1 MEFKLLNKNVCMT
14 GGKIGSFKVAPK
26 RLVEIFGKPNKEDD
40 EKLSG
45 SYYFEGE
52 DGCFVDLYDW
62 KSTNLCEL
70 GLPSPKRFWALRSP
84 QTFCI
89 GSADPKN
96 AEPFFEWLQRQ
107 LEITHVTYQY
117 PHNQAK
123 QSL

>member
-26 RLVEIFGKPNKEDD
+26 RLVEVFGKPNKEDD

-52 DGCFVDLYDW
+52 DGCIVRFYDW
-62 KSTNLCEL
+62 KSTNRFAP
-70 GLPSPKRFWALRSP
+70 GLLSPKQFWALEYPHEFSL
-84 QTFCI
+84 
-89 GSADPKN
+89 GSDDRKN
-96 AEPFFEWLQRQ
+96 AEPFFEWLHRQ

-123 QSL
+123 QS